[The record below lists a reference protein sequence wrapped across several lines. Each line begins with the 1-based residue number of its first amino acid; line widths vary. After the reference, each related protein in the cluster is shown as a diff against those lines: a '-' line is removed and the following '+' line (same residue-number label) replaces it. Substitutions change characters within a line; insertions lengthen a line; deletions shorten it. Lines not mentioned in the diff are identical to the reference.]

1 MKLENNIKIL
11 PTPETDIELLRV
23 LYNWKANQDKENTA
37 KMQEKTHEIYLLHK
51 ELAELKK
58 LLREAQ
64 NTARKQQ
71 ENPKNTLSLFGKI
84 HSFFTRL

>member
-11 PTPETDIELLRV
+11 PTPETDVELLRV
-23 LYNWKANQDKENTA
+23 LYNWKAYQDKETTA
-37 KMQEKTHEIYLLHK
+37 ILQDKTHKIYLLHK
-51 ELAELKK
+51 EIAELKK
-58 LLREAQ
+58 QLREAP

-71 ENPKNTLSLFGKI
+71 ENPKNTLSLFSKI